1 MASPRVLG
9 LFAKQPVAGQV
20 KTRLASATSPAWAA
34 RVAAAFL
41 YDAVERLAHISA
53 RRVLAFAP
61 DDAASA
67 FADAV
72 GDRFT
77 LVPQGAGDLGQRIAR
92 FFTAQVEAGA
102 PATVL
107 LGTDSP
113 TVPLDYVERAFT
125 ELEKADVVLGPA
137 TDGGYYLIGCGPRVP
152 PIFNGVAWSSA
163 GVLAE
168 TVARLPAGW
177 QLALLPPWYDVD
189 TLDDWQ
195 ALRGHLAAL
204 IRARV
209 DPLAPRTLALMQ
221 EAPR

>member
-9 LFAKQPVAGQV
+9 LFAKHPVAGQV
-20 KTRLASATSPAWAA
+20 KTRLASATSPEWAA

-41 YDAVERLAHISA
+41 YDAVERLARIPA

-61 DDAASA
+61 DDAGPALV
-67 FADAV
+67 DAV
-72 GDRFT
+72 SDLFT
-77 LVPQGAGDLGQRIAR
+77 LVPQGPGNLGQRMAR

-113 TVPLDYVERAFT
+113 TVPLDYVERAFA
-125 ELEKADVVLGPA
+125 ELETSDVVLGPA
-137 TDGGYYLIGCGPRVP
+137 ADGGYYVIGCSSRVP
-152 PIFNGVAWSSA
+152 PIFDGVAWSSA

-168 TVARLPAGW
+168 TVARLPAPW
-177 QLALLPPWYDVD
+177 RLALLPPWYDVD

-195 ALRGHLAAL
+195 VLRGHLAAL
-204 IRARV
+204 ARAGI
-209 DPLAPRTLALMQ
+209 DPHAPRTLALAQ
-221 EAPR
+221 DAPG